1 MKFVLLATVTAAALQ
16 MASCQSTGADK
27 SANGQAPAATSTEV
41 ASPAPAARAGVQ
53 HVDAATFAELMKQPN
68 TVVLDVRTPAEIAAR
83 KIEGSVEMDI
93 SRPDFAERVAGLD
106 KTKTYLVYCRSG
118 SRSRN
123 ACQYMANQ
131 GFENL
136 YNLNQ
141 GINSWPQ

>member
-1 MKFVLLATVTAAALQ
+1 MKLVLLATVTAAALQ

-27 SANGQAPAATSTEV
+27 SASGQAATATEV
-41 ASPAPAARAGVQ
+41 ASPPPAARTGVQ
-53 HVDAATFAELMKQPN
+53 HVDPATFAELMKQPN

-131 GFENL
+131 GFEKL
-136 YNLNQ
+136 YNLDM

>member
-1 MKFVLLATVTAAALQ
+1 MKFALLATVITAAALQ
-16 MASCQSTGADK
+16 MASCQSAGADK
-27 SANGQAPAATSTEV
+27 NTGDQATTAGV
-41 ASPAPAARAGVQ
+41 ASPAPAGIQ
-53 HVDAATFAELMKQPN
+53 HVDPATFAELMKQPN
-68 TVVLDVRTPAEIAAR
+68 MVVLDVRTPAEIAAR

-118 SRSRN
+118 GRSRT

-131 GFENL
+131 GFEKI
-136 YNLNQ
+136 YNLDQ